1 MGIADAILDLVSS
14 GTTLKENNLKEIEST
29 FQADKNQAMLAAERL
44 SLYANIFLPD
54 LALRLGSLERVKM
67 ENALQDLKEAINQ
80 NKVDKAIDAR
90 ETILSVI
97 ANYES
102 QLI

>member
-1 MGIADAILDLVSS
+1 
-14 GTTLKENNLKEIEST
+14 
-29 FQADKNQAMLAAERL
+29 
-44 SLYANIFLPD
+44 
-54 LALRLGSLERVKM
+54 M